1 MSIAD
6 RLAALDA
13 SREIRLASGW
23 GVRFREVVAADL
35 LHVTQELHSFLA
47 VNMKTA
53 RTIQMIR
60 DLQASEGG
68 KQQAAE
74 AAAEMVAEAKAQ
86 AADPDALANYRRL
99 ADAAIMAAVDGLQE
113 PKDDVWQEVAVVE
126 ATAVVRAKPG
136 ERQAVPLRSFRA
148 LFGAGADEV
157 AEAILWR
164 AAGGEAGQ
172 KAALAFRS
180 RLHALRDYRP
190 DGGGLRVPPVATA
203 AGADRGSAAGHGGVD
218 DGAGSE
224 AESGEAG

>member
-23 GVRFREVVAADL
+23 AVRFREIVAADL
-35 LHVTQELHSFLA
+35 LHVAQELHGFLA

-68 KQQAAE
+68 KAE
-74 AAAEMVAEAKAQ
+74 AAAVAAEMVAEAKAQ
-86 AADPDALANYRRL
+86 AADPDALASYQRL
-99 ADAAIMAAVDGLQE
+99 ADAAIMAGVEALQE
-113 PKDDVWQEVAVVE
+113 PAGAAWEAVAIVE
-126 ATAVVRAKPG
+126 ACEVVAAQPG
-136 ERQAVPLRSFRA
+136 AWQAVPLRSFRA
-148 LFGAGADEV
+148 LLGAGADEV

-172 KAALAFRS
+172 KAAMAFRVGL
-180 RLHALRDYRP
+180 RALRDYRP

>member
-23 GVRFREVVAADL
+23 GVRFREVVATDL
-35 LHVTQELHSFLA
+35 LHVSTELHGFLA

-74 AAAEMVAEAKAQ
+74 AATEMVAEAKAQ
-86 AADPDALANYRRL
+86 AADPDALASYQRL
-99 ADAAIMAAVDGLQE
+99 ADAAIMAGVEALQE
-113 PKDDVWQEVAVVE
+113 PAGAAWEAVAIVE
-126 ATAVVRAKPG
+126 AGEVVPAQPG
-136 ERQAVPLRSFRA
+136 ARQAVPLRAFRA
-148 LFGAGADEV
+148 LLGAGAEEV

-172 KAALAFRS
+172 QAAMAFRS
-180 RLHALRDYRP
+180 RLRALRDYRP
-190 DGGGLRVPPVATA
+190 DGGGVRVPPVATP